1 MSVIEQATNPL
12 SQFLYALKAPETKRQ
27 WPNRLKV
34 VFDFLG
40 FSGNLDEQAKQF
52 VTLCKEGGAALVLD
66 KIIGFI
72 SYQVQ
77 RAQKGEISLSTI
89 PNYLKAMKLFCEMND
104 INISWKKISRGLPK
118 GRQAANDRAPTREEI
133 QRLLEYPDR
142 RIKPIVYTMISSG
155 IRIGAW
161 DYLKW
166 KHVKLLSN
174 ERGEV
179 IAAKLIVYAKEAD
192 EYYSF
197 ITPEAFASL
206 KDWMDFR
213 ASYGETITEE
223 SWLMRDIWQTTNM
236 NYWAKVGLATAPKR
250 LKSSGIK
257 RLLERAL
264 WEQGIREVLKEGER
278 RHEWKAAHGFRKFY
292 KSHSEQAMRPINVEI
307 TMGHNI
313 GISSSYYRPQEKEV
327 LADYLNAVDLLTIS
341 NDGMALKKQVA
352 ELQQQSKDNEYIL
365 KGKMQE
371 REREMKALSDK
382 VNLMQSQMQTM
393 LSIIS
398 STVGTDEGKQ
408 EIARR
413 LIEHGVYRSSH
424 IITTTERNK
433 HD

>member
-40 FSGNLDEQAKQF
+40 LVGNLDEQANQF
-52 VTLCKEGGAALVLD
+52 VTLSKEGGTVSLQD

-77 RAQKGEISLSTI
+77 RVQKGEISPSTI

-104 INISWKKISRGLPK
+104 IHLSWKKISRGVPR

-133 QRLLEYPDR
+133 QQLLEYPDR

-161 DYLKW
+161 DLLKW
-166 KHVKLLSN
+166 KHVKPLYN
-174 ERGEV
+174 ENGEV
-179 IAAKLIVYAKEAD
+179 IAARLIIYAEEAD
-192 EYYSF
+192 EYYAF

-206 KDWMDFR
+206 NDWMDFR
-213 ASYGETITEE
+213 TSYGETISKE

-257 RLLERAL
+257 RLIERAL
-264 WEQGIREVLKEGER
+264 WEQGVREPLQEGKR

-292 KSHSEQAMRPINVEI
+292 KTHAEQMMKPINVEI

-313 GISSSYYRPQEKEV
+313 GVSSSYYRPQEKEV
-327 LADYLNAVDLLTIS
+327 LADYLNAVELLSI
-341 NDGMALKKQVA
+341 NDGEKK
-352 ELQQQSKDNEYIL
+352 LQAKVSEIEHRGKEEIYSVQGRLYEKEKQIERLRQKDAMNSDAISV
-365 KGKMQE
+365 
-371 REREMKALSDK
+371 LSDK
-382 VNLMQSQMQTM
+382 LAQVVSEIEIL
-393 LSIIS
+393 
-398 STVGTDEGKQ
+398 KQ
-408 EIARR
+408 
-413 LIEHGVYRSSH
+413 
-424 IITTTERNK
+424 K
-433 HD
+433 K